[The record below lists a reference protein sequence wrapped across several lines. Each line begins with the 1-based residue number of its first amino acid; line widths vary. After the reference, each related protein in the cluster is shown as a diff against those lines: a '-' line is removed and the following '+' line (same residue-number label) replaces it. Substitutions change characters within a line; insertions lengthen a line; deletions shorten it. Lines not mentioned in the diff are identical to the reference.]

1 MPSLSHP
8 LLTTG
13 QLGAV
18 LQATQI
24 LSWLLRASDGHAK
37 YFSIQL
43 LPRGRFP
50 LTRLYDVMSAYPVL
64 GDSRNQWSPFEI
76 KPAMSSAR
84 TARKHLRHGGLC
96 ALELRGVVH
105 RRGDV
110 GECLV
115 GEAGPW
121 PVWLRWC
128 RRRAGPGPWLGES
141 VRAGARAPSR
151 YCRMASRSGPGRAR
165 YSLLAAVMTQPPG
178 S

>member
-24 LSWLLRASDGHAK
+24 PSWLLRASDGHAK

-84 TARKHLRHGGLC
+84 TARVSIC
-96 ALELRGVVH
+96 ATAAFARLNSAASSIDAATLANPG
-105 RRGDV
+105 RR
-110 GECLV
+110 
-115 GEAGPW
+115 AGPW

-128 RRRAGPGPWLGES
+128 RRRAGPGPWLMNQFAQARGRHRGIAGWRPVA
-141 VRAGARAPSR
+141 VRG
-151 YCRMASRSGPGRAR
+151 GRGIR
-165 YSLLAAVMTQPPG
+165 CLPR
-178 S
+178 

>member
-18 LQATQI
+18 LQAAQI
-24 LSWLLRASDGHAK
+24 LSWLLRAPDGHAK
-37 YFSIQL
+37 YFSIRL

-84 TARKHLRHGGLC
+84 TARKHLRDGGLC

-115 GEAGPW
+115 GEQVHGQSGFVGVGGELA
-121 PVWLRWC
+121 
-128 RRRAGPGPWLGES
+128 LGLGLMYQFAQAC
-141 VRAGARAPSR
+141 AGAI
-151 YCRMASRSGPGRAR
+151 
-165 YSLLAAVMTQPPG
+165 AVLPDGVP
-178 S
+178 